1 MGQMTR
7 EEALSALTRDNPK
20 VKAADLAMYADAF
33 VEYQAAQKNIS
44 EHGSI
49 VFHPRTGAPIDNPFV
64 RVRDRAGALMR
75 RMRVVKADA
84 IWRET

>member
-7 EEALSALTRDNPK
+7 DEALSALTRDNPK